1 MQTGFTTQVG
11 TPYDPFPH
19 LVGQEAVCDVAA
31 AEVNCCCQGVRGV
44 DHVVVPLVPLLGV
57 FVRRGGR
64 GGQIG
69 NQQQHSDGF
78 GMAAGTK
85 ALNA

>member
-1 MQTGFTTQVG
+1 MQTGIATQVG
-11 TPYDPFPH
+11 RPYDPFPH

-31 AEVNCCCQGVRGV
+31 AEVHCCRQGVGGV
-44 DHVVVPLVPLLGV
+44 NHVVVPLVALLCVCEAWGQ
-57 FVRRGGR
+57 

-69 NQQQHSDGF
+69 NQQQRRDGF

-85 ALNA
+85 ALNT